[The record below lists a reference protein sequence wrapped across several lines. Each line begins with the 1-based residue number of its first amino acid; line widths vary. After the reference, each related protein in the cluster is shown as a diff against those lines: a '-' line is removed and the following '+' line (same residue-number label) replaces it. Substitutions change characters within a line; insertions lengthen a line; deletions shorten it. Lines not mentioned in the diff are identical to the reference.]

1 MYIPHH
7 SYFSSMEQAGKILR
21 DQKVQAGGT
30 SYHVIVRE
38 EDLSRFYPGMLRYTL
53 EARAGPEV
61 LAQFRTNSY
70 EYSPAMPFHAR
81 QVAEERAASWEAEL
95 RADPGAFRES
105 HPAPSMPAGRVQ
117 GRGVVIIQGS
127 PRAGGNS
134 AILASWA
141 AESARRE
148 GREVEVIYPHDMD
161 IHPCIGCYQCYN
173 TGTCVFQ
180 DDMNGIIDAIAGC
193 SLLVICS
200 PVYTNTVPAG
210 LKALLDRF
218 SALHAEMTLGG
229 HLLSRKGL
237 LMAVAGRKGHDNF
250 RCVTEVI
257 RAFFSL
263 LGITP
268 LQPVLVDATDVIRDV
283 TKVDGLEDRVMSL
296 VRDSL

>member
-1 MYIPHH
+1 
-7 SYFSSMEQAGKILR
+7 MEQSKQSVR
-21 DQKVQAGGT
+21 DTGDQAGGT
-30 SYHVIVRE
+30 SYHVVVRE
-38 EDLSRFYPGMLRYTL
+38 EDLSCFYPGMVRYII
-53 EARAGPEV
+53 EAMAGQEV
-61 LAQFRTNSY
+61 LALSRTNSY
-70 EYSPAMPFHAR
+70 EYSPSMPFNAR

-95 RADPGAFRES
+95 RADPDAFRKS
-105 HPAPSMPAGRVQ
+105 HHAPSMPAGRVK
-117 GRGVVIIQGS
+117 GKDVVIIQGS

-148 GREVEVIYPHDMD
+148 GRKVEVIYPHDMD

-173 TGTCVFQ
+173 TGTCVFW
-180 DDMNGIIDAIAGC
+180 DDMNGIIDSVAGC

-218 SALHAEMTLGG
+218 MALHAEMTLGG
-229 HLLSRKGL
+229 DFPSRKGL
-237 LMAVAGRKGHDNF
+237 LMAVAGREGHENF
-250 RCVTEVI
+250 RCVREVI

-263 LGITP
+263 LGMTP

-283 TKVDGLEDRVMSL
+283 TRVEGLEDRVKSL
-296 VRDSL
+296 VKDNL

>member
-1 MYIPHH
+1 
-7 SYFSSMEQAGKILR
+7 MEQTGEIIR
-21 DQKVQAGGT
+21 DQQVQADGT
-30 SYHVIVRE
+30 AYRVVVRE

-53 EARAGPEV
+53 EAWAGPEV
-61 LAQFRTNSY
+61 LAQFRTNTY

-95 RADPGAFRES
+95 RADPGVFCES
-105 HPAPSMPAGRVQ
+105 HPAPSLPGGRVQ
-117 GRGVVIIQGS
+117 DGRIVIIQGS
-127 PRAGGNS
+127 PRPGGNS

-141 AESARRE
+141 AEAARRE
-148 GREVEVIYPHDMD
+148 GREIEVIYPHDLD

-180 DDMNGIIDAIAGC
+180 DDMNEIIDAVAKC
-193 SLLVICS
+193 RLLVICS

-218 SALHAEMTLGG
+218 LALHAEMTFGG
-229 HLLSRKGL
+229 HLRVRKGL
-237 LMAVAGRKGHDNF
+237 LMAVAGRKGQDNF
-250 RCVTEVI
+250 MCVTEVI
-257 RAFFSL
+257 RVFFSH

-283 TKVDGLEDRVMSL
+283 TKVEGLEDRVRYL
-296 VRDSL
+296 VRENL